1 MRSGGRTRAPAL
13 SPFGGLGA
21 IDRVRP
27 APPREMMQL
36 CAFLVGSE
44 AYAVDIMRIK
54 EIINPPPI
62 TRVPRAPAFIE
73 GVIELRGAILP
84 VIDLRRRFELERV
97 ARAPAQKFLI
107 LSVAGLGSERWIVGA
122 VVDRV
127 LEVIRVPRDE
137 LRLPPTS
144 SSAEGGRYFSSVCRH
159 GDRIVMVIDLDGILS
174 DSERQGLAGMSSSAA
189 AGIGPGAP
197 ITVAQPAVAGPEGER
212 GDGGGG

>member
-1 MRSGGRTRAPAL
+1 MKGGGRTRAPAL

-27 APPREMMQL
+27 APPREVVQL
-36 CAFLVGSE
+36 CSFLVGPE

-54 EIINPPPI
+54 EIIKPPPL
-62 TRVPRAPAFIE
+62 TRVPRAPAFVE

-84 VIDLRRRFELERV
+84 VVDLRRRFELERAPQ
-97 ARAPAQKFLI
+97 ARSQKFLI
-107 LSVAGLGSERWIVGA
+107 VSVAGLGAERWIVA
-122 VVDRV
+122 VVVDRV

-159 GDRIVMVIDLDGILS
+159 RDRIVLVIDLDGILS
-174 DSERQGLAGMSSSAA
+174 ESERQGLAGMSQSAEP
-189 AGIGPGAP
+189 GPGLTPLDTSAP
-197 ITVAQPAVAGPEGER
+197 PPATPV
-212 GDGGGG
+212 DVGGGGGGGR